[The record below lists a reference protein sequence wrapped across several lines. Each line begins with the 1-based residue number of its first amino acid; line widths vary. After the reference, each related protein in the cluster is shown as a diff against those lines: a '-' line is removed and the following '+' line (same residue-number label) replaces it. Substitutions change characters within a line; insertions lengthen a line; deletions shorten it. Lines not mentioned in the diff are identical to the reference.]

1 MGTSASSG
9 HPSVPGIK
17 EVQDPWEVGSHADT
31 SFTAAEFSSFFLCLA
46 SPSLSVPPS
55 RCVMFSDD
63 GFQVPRLASGAL
75 RKPGTYPGAP
85 WGPREAQTSVISVQ
99 VGEGRAEVRELC
111 HGEKEVEQCL
121 DGSHAPWAAPVT
133 YPLSV
138 STPPVPDP
146 LPPTVLG
153 PTSSPPPP
161 PLQSPEG

>member
-31 SFTAAEFSSFFLCLA
+31 PFTAAEFSSFFLFGL
-46 SPSLSVPPS
+46 LVPFRPPPY

-75 RKPGTYPGAP
+75 RTPGTYPEAP

-99 VGEGRAEVRELC
+99 VGEGRAEVRVLR

-121 DGSHAPWAAPVT
+121 GGSHAPWACSCH
-133 YPLSV
+133 LSPFSV
-138 STPPVPDP
+138 HSTC
-146 LPPTVLG
+146 T
-153 PTSSPPPP
+153 
-161 PLQSPEG
+161 